1 MRITDLE
8 DFIQC
13 YNPENPNER
22 TETERFKCFSYEEF
36 LKREKFNLDII
47 WIKDESLEETENLP
61 PPQEIVYEII
71 ENLEFALEQFKEIA
85 EELDKDLNEDYI

>member
-1 MRITDLE
+1 MKIEDLK

-22 TETERFKCFSYEEF
+22 TETERFKCFPYEEL
-36 LKREKFNLDII
+36 LKREKVNLDIV

-61 PPQEIVYEII
+61 PPQEIADEII
-71 ENLEFALEQFKEIA
+71 ENLEFALDQFKEIA
-85 EELDKDLNEDYI
+85 EDLEDD